1 MKQSICIVLSVL
13 IITLNCGKKEVPS
26 IKLSAGNWNEINQYR
41 LMIDTAIV
49 GSYKLIYK
57 SISEP
62 ESVIEI
68 QAVTEIKQAASISQD
83 SVVLLLRPNN
93 LKPISSSKT
102 LSTSG
107 TIIKSEIK
115 YHNKKASIKARL
127 PQGEK
132 SIDIP
137 ININT
142 YDNDQVT
149 TILRAI
155 ELNPNDEREINVVI
169 GLSGT
174 TVPLKIKLVGED
186 KIKVPA
192 GEFDCNKYN
201 LSVVGRNID
210 IWYEKALTK
219 RMVKYADAQTNM
231 IMELLPE

>member
-13 IITLNCGKKEVPS
+13 IIILNCGKKEVPS
-26 IKLSAGNWNEINQYR
+26 INLSACNWNEINQYR
-41 LMIDTAIV
+41 LMINNAIV

-62 ESVIEI
+62 VIEI

-219 RMVKYADAQTNM
+219 RMVKYADAQANM
-231 IMELLPE
+231 IMELLPQ

>member
-1 MKQSICIVLSVL
+1 MKNIICVILSALL
-13 IITLNCGKKEVPS
+13 IILNCGKKVVPA
-26 IKLSAGNWNEINQYR
+26 IKLSPNNWNEINKYR
-41 LMIDTAIV
+41 LLIDTINV
-49 GSYKLIYK
+49 GSYQLIYK

-62 ESVIEI
+62 EPVIELQSI
-68 QAVTEIKQAASISQD
+68 TEIKQAGIISRD
-83 SVVLLLRPNN
+83 STVLLLRQNN
-93 LKPISSSKT
+93 LKPISSSKI

-107 TIIKSEIK
+107 TIITSEIK
-115 YHNKKASIKARL
+115 YHNNKASIKASL
-127 PQGEK
+127 PQGKK

-137 ININT
+137 INVNT

-155 ELNPNDEREINVVI
+155 NLAPNEEKEINVAI

-192 GEFDCNKYN
+192 GEFDCNKYT

-210 IWYEKALTK
+210 IWYEKTDTK
-219 RMVKYADAQTNM
+219 RMVKYYDAQANM
-231 IMELLPE
+231 TMELLL